1 VIRNIALAV
10 GSILPVIGPRLRR
23 RIGDRILDAPRRSAE
38 EAALVRQL
46 DALGGEV
53 VRFQARDGGRLAAR
67 WLTADVPPDDDWV
80 ADPHE
85 AILLLHGYTGSI
97 APDLVEYAP
106 FLRRTARVLGLD
118 FRGHGDSDTG
128 PTTFGINEVEDV
140 AGALAWLGDRGV
152 TRVALVG
159 TSMGGIVALASLGV
173 LGDGRLAAADSD
185 PAAPAAMSIA
195 PRPRIVAV
203 VGDSVAPRLAGP
215 VGRRIGRWL
224 GPFIA
229 QRGFDAVAARLGTDP
244 RATEPIRVAGILEGV
259 PLLLLHGSRDPLI
272 PLRDAR
278 RLMAAMPDGTR
289 QVVIEGAGHSA
300 GHEADRERYETEV
313 TSLLRTSL
321 SATRGTPLVDP
332 ILSAESVGD
341 ARDTIPLANR

>member
-1 VIRNIALAV
+1 VIRTLGLAV
-10 GSILPVIGPRLRR
+10 GSVLPVVGPRLRR
-23 RIGDRILDAPRRSAE
+23 RIADRILDAPRRTPE
-38 EAALVRQL
+38 EAGLVREL

-53 VRFQARDGGRLAAR
+53 VRFQSRDGGRLAAR

-128 PTTFGINEVEDV
+128 PTTFGITEVEDV
-140 AGALAWLGDRGV
+140 AGALAWLGERGV

-159 TSMGGIVALASLGV
+159 TSMGGIVALASLGI
-173 LGDGRLAAADSD
+173 LGDGRLASADGD
-185 PAAPAAMSIA
+185 PDAPAAVSLA

-203 VGDSVAPRLAGP
+203 VGDSVAPRLNGP

-224 GPFIA
+224 GPFVA
-229 QRGFDAVAARLGTDP
+229 QRGFDALAERLGADP
-244 RATEPIRVAGILEGV
+244 RATEPIRVASILEDV
-259 PLLLLHGSRDPLI
+259 PLLFIHGGRDPLV

-278 RLMAAMPDGTR
+278 RLMAAMPAGTR
-289 QVVIEGAGHSA
+289 QVMIAAAGHTG
-300 GHEADRERYETEV
+300 GHRAEPDRYETEV

-341 ARDTIPLANR
+341 ARETIPLANR